1 MASIDLNDTY
11 FTVPIS
17 QETSSFLLARENV
30 SVLSPTFWFISS
42 TKNFPQNNEIP
53 NGSFKTDGA

>member
-42 TKNFPQNNEIP
+42 TKNFPQNNE
-53 NGSFKTDGA
+53 TDGA